1 MLPLFCSADFTL
13 TNCGP
18 KKGVEVVQLTPSAQ
32 GYQLPPH
39 LQQLLKILVELTL
52 LVVAELGFVEGVV
65 YEVIA
70 VSFSGEPHPAPI
82 GVRFRGGV
90 FEATI
95 YHDTATYANLKVHP
109 MCTLNVVGSGLLFYD
124 AVYMK
129 HKLRVMCEGDYWFLA
144 DADAWLGVTALE
156 ESTDRGKSVFKFK
169 PEVLHLSRV
178 KPKPYTRADS
188 ALVEMLVHESR
199 IKPYIDSG
207 LLVEAK
213 RLYDLIAHYNELVA
227 RIAQNTEY
235 QVYAKAIYESA
246 KRRMGELKVG

>member
-1 MLPLFCSADFTL
+1 
-13 TNCGP
+13 
-18 KKGVEVVQLTPSAQ
+18 
-32 GYQLPPH
+32 
-39 LQQLLKILVELTL
+39 LVELTL

-70 VSFSGEPHPAPI
+70 VSFSSKPHPAPI
-82 GVRFRGGV
+82 GVRFKDGL

-109 MCTLNVVGSGLLFYD
+109 MCTLNVVRSGLLFYD

-129 HKLRVMCEGDYWFLA
+129 HKLRVMREGDYWFLA
-144 DADAWLGVTALE
+144 DADAWLGVTVVE
-156 ESTDRGKSVFKFK
+156 ESPDRGRSVFKFK
-169 PEVLHLSRV
+169 PSMLHLSQV
-178 KPKPYTRADS
+178 KPKPYTRADG

-213 RLYDLIAHYNELVA
+213 RLYDLIVHYNELMA

-235 QVYAKAIYESA
+235 QAYAKAIYESA
-246 KRRMGELKVG
+246 TRRMGELKGG